1 MPRGM
6 RIITDNSY
14 YHIINRGNQKQRLFL
29 EHVDYEE
36 YINILKRYKR
46 KFGFRLLG
54 YCFMPN
60 HVHML
65 LEPGE
70 PRKLAKFMQCITQ
83 SYTAWFNLK
92 YNKVGHLWQGRF
104 KSMIIQKN
112 KYFLDC
118 VYYIEA
124 NPVRAGLTSSPADY
138 PWSSYKERAFG
149 KKNSLLDF
157 PDST

>member
-6 RIITDNSY
+6 RIIAYNSF
-14 YHIINRGNQKQRLFL
+14 YHIINRGNQKQKLFL
-29 EHVDYEE
+29 ENADYGE
-36 YINILKRYKR
+36 YINILKHYKR
-46 KFGFRLLG
+46 KFGIGLMG

-60 HVHML
+60 HVHMI
-65 LEPGE
+65 LEPRE
-70 PRKLAKFMQCITQ
+70 PRELAKFMQCITQ
-83 SYTAWFNLK
+83 SYTKWFNLK

-112 KYFLDC
+112 NYFLDC

-124 NPVRAGLTSSPADY
+124 NPVRAGLVSSPTDY
-138 PWSSYKERAFG
+138 PWSSYKERIFG
-149 KKNSLLDF
+149 NKNGLLDF